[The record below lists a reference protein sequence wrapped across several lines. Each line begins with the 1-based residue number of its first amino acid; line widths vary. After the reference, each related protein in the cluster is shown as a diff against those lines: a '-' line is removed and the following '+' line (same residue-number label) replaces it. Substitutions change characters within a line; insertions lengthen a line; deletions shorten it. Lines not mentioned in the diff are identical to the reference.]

1 MGNIETYEAL
11 EEKEEQIIPK
21 INPFHSKGKPYDVII
36 KYRLNR
42 IENVSSDQW
51 GYRQLYDLRNGMITN
66 LWRLCTK
73 IDGNDICFMF
83 TLICDKI
90 TKNISLYY
98 SNESTIYMTVLK
110 GDKIRIEL
118 CADNIHSQRIH
129 QLKINVEFSIWGFL
143 QFDHQDK
150 IPFAF

>member
-1 MGNIETYEAL
+1 MGNTETYEAL

-36 KYRLNR
+36 KYRLNHR
-42 IENVSSDQW
+42 IRSDKLA
-51 GYRQLYDLRNGMITN
+51 YYHLYDLRNGMITK
-66 LWRLCTK
+66 LWRLYTK

-83 TLICDKI
+83 KLICDNI

-129 QLKINVEFSIWGFL
+129 QLKINVKFIIWGFL

-150 IPFAF
+150 IPIAF